1 MKELARWLYIKT
13 HQDELAQVA
22 KMVRGIK
29 ANGDPVEGMK
39 ETGRA
44 LGALKTL
51 ETLNLFV

>member
-29 ANGDPVEGMK
+29 AIGDPVEGMK